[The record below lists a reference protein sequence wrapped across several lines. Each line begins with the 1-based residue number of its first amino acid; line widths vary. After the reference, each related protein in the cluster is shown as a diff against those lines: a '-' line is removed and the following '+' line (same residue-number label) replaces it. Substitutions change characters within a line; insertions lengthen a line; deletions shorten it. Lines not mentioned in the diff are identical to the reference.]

1 VSMFTDTRDA
11 LHCPNHLPLKVTGD
25 FIMPHGVPLE
35 GNAADK
41 FTVTSEKG
49 TVVLTVST
57 DNDLVL
63 GQDYA
68 LCFHVQNPTIES
80 SSYAISI
87 ESSSCSSIP
96 RIIMDQP
103 TAPLSVNGKKLSVTV
118 HQSSPFPCST
128 NTLTLRFTSNFHIRA
143 QSVISVSGLGS
154 ITTKGSTI
162 SLADASGGYDHSELF
177 RRSEDAAT
185 SSATAVWQNNILTLT
200 VAKGHN
206 LVAGQRYSVSI
217 EVENPV
223 CIKSG
228 ATIVFNPAVG
238 SVVVGVGYTEKKA
251 SLSVKVTE
259 PACVST
265 NPFTPSWS
273 CPIQPVDLDV
283 NTDMSL
289 FGAQTLGLCGSTE
302 PDAFPLYIYKPKL
315 TVSTISQ
322 SSAFPCA
329 QENHISVT
337 LKSNVPLCADS
348 CNARLTISNLK
359 GAVLPDGPVTLMPI
373 DDNLD
378 HETFAAAEKGEKGR
392 ALWSSKTETLTLFL
406 TCCFEC
412 NRLYRFKFAVT
423 NPSCHQLAP
432 EIFIEGSN
440 PMNLVAVEKTKM
452 ISSNQGD
459 DSATLKIIKP
469 SWTLIWSESSQIAC
483 DSNTFSI
490 TLNSNIPVEKGLV
503 VTISGLQDTATS
515 MNELRVLSSSR
526 TEYANSTVANPTVS
540 SGFTYSNIL
549 WKDSQTMYSSV
560 GDGYTAQQKGSL
572 GHQHRQLLLKD
583 LQCQVKEEHCPGP
596 FTSCETVV
604 GHRGA
609 PYGYPEFTKEGYE
622 AATMMGACK
631 LSCEAVF
638 NKDGVLY
645 CRQNRCDLAYTTDI
659 LTNPDNECLAKK
671 CSTPPTYDLISGAQ
685 LWPQSRTTLCCTSD
699 FDAAE
704 LARLCVTATYQ
715 INPGDTSIQNLI
727 GGQKPFLSKAPWKS
741 TAYTSSTC
749 PKIMSHT
756 DFIDLAVSLSVKMVS
771 ELLDDEYP
779 APGVASKA
787 EAASRLIL
795 DYTNYL
801 PPHIS
806 PSDVMLQ
813 SSNIEHV
820 TTWLNEA
827 KFNQAVLHIKSL
839 TAVNIQKLD
848 QLATMQPPLKHI
860 AAPWQLLLTR
870 DNEYG
875 NSWKRTNLT
884 VHAKRHGM
892 KISALNYNREFLRVG
907 ALGSEFMKKDTD
919 AVLLLHALM
928 QGTADTVFSD
938 W

>member
-1 VSMFTDTRDA
+1 
-11 LHCPNHLPLKVTGD
+11 
-25 FIMPHGVPLE
+25 
-35 GNAADK
+35 
-41 FTVTSEKG
+41 
-49 TVVLTVST
+49 
-57 DNDLVL
+57 
-63 GQDYA
+63 
-68 LCFHVQNPTIES
+68 
-80 SSYAISI
+80 
-87 ESSSCSSIP
+87 
-96 RIIMDQP
+96 
-103 TAPLSVNGKKLSVTV
+103 
-118 HQSSPFPCST
+118 
-128 NTLTLRFTSNFHIRA
+128 
-143 QSVISVSGLGS
+143 
-154 ITTKGSTI
+154 
-162 SLADASGGYDHSELF
+162 
-177 RRSEDAAT
+177 
-185 SSATAVWQNNILTLT
+185 

-238 SVVVGVGYTEKKA
+238 SVVGVGYTEKKA

-337 LKSNVPLCADS
+337 LKSNVPLCAHS